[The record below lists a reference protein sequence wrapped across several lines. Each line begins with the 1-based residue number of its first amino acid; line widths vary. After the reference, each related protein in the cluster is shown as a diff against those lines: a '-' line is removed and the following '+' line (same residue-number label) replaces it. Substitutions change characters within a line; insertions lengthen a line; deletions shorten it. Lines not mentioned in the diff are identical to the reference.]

1 MPKMT
6 ILLTE
11 GDYARL
17 VELAEKDKRHPQDEA
32 LVLLRSGLF
41 GDEVAAKIAD
51 LQLRLNTMTSK
62 HALWVDATDD
72 LRQRVAALEAD
83 YITRQGDGR

>member
-32 LVLLRSGLF
+32 LVLLRSVLF
-41 GDEVAAKIAD
+41 GDAA
-51 LQLRLNTMTSK
+51 
-62 HALWVDATDD
+62 VDAIDD
-72 LRQRVAALEAD
+72 LRQRVKALEEAQ
-83 YITRQGDGR
+83 RMREGEL